1 MQTNLQVLG
10 LPIQIEW
17 EKLLIGASFFVPVPL
32 GISQQL
38 RKQLTAAAAKY
49 GYDLLIEEVVE
60 KNLTG
65 LRVWRTR

>member
-1 MQTNLQVLG
+1 MQKKLQVLG
-10 LPIQIEW
+10 LPVQIEW
-17 EKLLIGASFFVPVPL
+17 EKLRVGVSFFIPVPL

-38 RKQLTAAAAKY
+38 RKQLLAAAAEY
-49 GYDLLIEEVVE
+49 GYDLLMEEVVE